1 MVERPG
7 EFIEGLAIALKRNL
21 ALKYWWIEG
30 SKHRTMRSE
39 SQLKYRIEV
48 IQQLAEWKT
57 RNKGTAEQI
66 GAAERLLDAIESF
79 DRLRGGSSSFEAAI
93 PPSHLRRF

>member
-1 MVERPG
+1 
-7 EFIEGLAIALKRNL
+7 
-21 ALKYWWIEG
+21 
-30 SKHRTMRSE
+30 MRSE

-48 IQQLAEWKT
+48 IQQLAEWKI

-66 GAAERLLDAIESF
+66 EAAERLLDAIESF

-93 PPSHLRRF
+93 PPDHLKRLWRG

>member
-1 MVERPG
+1 
-7 EFIEGLAIALKRNL
+7 
-21 ALKYWWIEG
+21 
-30 SKHRTMRSE
+30 MRSE

-66 GAAERLLDAIESF
+66 GAAEDSWMQLSPLTGCEAEAVLLKLLYPQAIS
-79 DRLRGGSSSFEAAI
+79 GGSDVESD
-93 PPSHLRRF
+93 PTN

>member
-1 MVERPG
+1 
-7 EFIEGLAIALKRNL
+7 
-21 ALKYWWIEG
+21 
-30 SKHRTMRSE
+30 MRSE

-48 IQQLAEWKT
+48 IQQLAEWKI

-93 PPSHLRRF
+93 PPGHLRRF